1 MGIGKK
7 KKTNCNA
14 GICQALQTGQVEGG
28 REGEHLLQEL
38 CWSFWTRTAKGGTGR
53 GSELRIWVSAAPALP
68 WAVPALCMGNRRLW
82 HQPNPSLDGNLAALC
97 PHIWGQT
104 KAQALK
110 SSKPLCCGAE
120 LPKRGWAPF
129 AELSQGNPKRLKG
142 HRFRAS
148 PSPDSSCPWHSSSWP
163 AGCSLGTHS
172 GPPLATKIR
181 AARSWMPLW
190 SGDQKQGHP
199 SSSPSPN

>member
-1 MGIGKK
+1 MQGFVKHYK
-7 KKTNCNA
+7 
-14 GICQALQTGQVEGG
+14 LDRWREGG
-28 REGEHLLQEL
+28 RESISCRSCAGHSGQEQPRGALGEDQSSEFGFLLPLHCPGLSLL
-38 CWSFWTRTAKGGTGR
+38 CAWGTG
-53 GSELRIWVSAAPALP
+53 GFGTNQTHLWMGIWQL
-68 WAVPALCMGNRRLW
+68 
-82 HQPNPSLDGNLAALC
+82 
-97 PHIWGQT
+97 WGQT

-120 LPKRGWAPF
+120 VPKRGWAPF

-172 GPPLATKIR
+172 EPSLATKIR
-181 AARSWMPLW
+181 AARSWVPLW